1 MPPRRTV
8 NAALTPPARAG
19 SRPGTCFPRKQGP
32 AKARTLS
39 RHVIIRQ
46 GYWLSFYGFR
56 FTYVLEFG
64 ARHMLNRLTVSA
76 LLQTVILAAAL
87 IIVLMFSFSAWTS
100 WQRLQVTNRIALVAD
115 ASAGMFKAMDRMR
128 ADRTTT
134 NRVLINDDKLEGQI
148 ESYVRSLRDAEMP
161 GMAHALEV
169 LPTIGFA
176 QQDTLIGEFDRLFKT
191 LTAEQTEFWQEMS
204 KPKGA
209 RRVALG
215 KEYMDTETALLE
227 LLDRISGILASEV
240 NHQDAVI
247 DQLLL
252 IKQTAWLL
260 RNTAG
265 EASLI
270 VSSNLTS
277 GKVSQDVRLAYIKFV
292 GGTEAVWKALQL
304 SMEGMK
310 ASPALTAAMEN
321 TRTSYFDTQ
330 YTALRDRL
338 VNAMATGE
346 KPEMVANEWSPLTVA
361 RLNAAV
367 GVADAALDTAKT
379 YIADQHSI
387 ALRSL
392 LLQLF
397 LLVAALAL
405 SCGAMLMV
413 GRRVIKPLHD
423 IRDAML
429 KVAGG
434 DLAVETG
441 YGARQDE
448 IGALAGALETFKQQ
462 AEDKLRIEAQE
473 RERNAGAAARQRAI
487 ENYVGEFE
495 SLVRGSL
502 RELGEASAAMR
513 TTSSGLTNVSR
524 KTNERVEVAQKASSE
539 ASLSV
544 ESVASA
550 SEELSASINDISQQ
564 AAHAAGIASRAVN
577 EARQTDGTVQGLAK
591 SAGRIGEVVGLI
603 NTIAAQTNL
612 LALNATIEAARAGEA
627 GRGFAV
633 VASEVKS
640 LASQT
645 AKATDEISE
654 QITDIQKVA
663 GEAIDAIKRIGGII
677 GEVNEVATAIAAA
690 VQEQGAATQE
700 ITRSTQY
707 AAQGTR
713 NVSENMQGVTTDADA
728 SASAAE
734 NVKQASETLETQSQ
748 HLGQQV
754 TDFLTKIRAA

>member
-1 MPPRRTV
+1 
-8 NAALTPPARAG
+8 
-19 SRPGTCFPRKQGP
+19 
-32 AKARTLS
+32 
-39 RHVIIRQ
+39 
-46 GYWLSFYGFR
+46 
-56 FTYVLEFG
+56 
-64 ARHMLNRLTVSA
+64 MLNRLTVSA
-76 LLQTVILAAAL
+76 LLQAVILTTAL
-87 IIVLMFSFSAWTS
+87 IVVLIFSLSAWDS
-100 WQRLQVTNRIALVAD
+100 WARLQMTNRIALVAD
-115 ASAGMFKAMDRMR
+115 ASAGMFKAMDRLR
-128 ADRTTT
+128 TDRTTT
-134 NRVLINDDKLEGQI
+134 NRVLINDEMLDGQV

-161 GMAHALEV
+161 AMTHALEV
-169 LPTIGFA
+169 LPSIGFA
-176 QQDTLIGEFDRLFKT
+176 QQETLVGEFDRLFRT
-191 LTAEQTEFWQEMS
+191 LTAEQTEFWQEMA
-204 KPKGA
+204 KPKA
-209 RRVALG
+209 SRRTALG
-215 KEYMDTETALLE
+215 KEYMDTETALLT
-227 LLDRISGILASEV
+227 LLDKVSAVLTAEV

-252 IKQTAWLL
+252 IKQSAWLL
-260 RNTAG
+260 RNTGG

-270 VSSNLTS
+270 VSANLPAGRITPEA
-277 GKVSQDVRLAYIKFV
+277 RLAYIKFV
-292 GGTEAVWKALQL
+292 GGTEAAWKALQL
-304 SMEGMK
+304 SMEGIK
-310 ASPALTAAMEN
+310 ASPALAAAMEN
-321 TRTSYFDTQ
+321 TKTSYFDSQ
-330 YTALRDRL
+330 YMALRDRL
-338 VNAMATGE
+338 INAMITGE
-346 KPEMVANEWSPLTVA
+346 KPEMVANEWSPVTVG
-361 RLNAAV
+361 RLAAAV
-367 GVADAALDTAKT
+367 GVADAALEAAKT
-379 YIADQHSI
+379 YIADQHSV

-392 LLQLF
+392 ILQLF
-397 LLVAALAL
+397 FLIAAIAI
-405 SCGAMLMV
+405 SCGTMLMI
-413 GRRVIKPLHD
+413 GRRVIRPLHD

-462 AEDKLRIEAQE
+462 AEDKLKIEAQE
-473 RERNAGAAARQRAI
+473 RERNAGSAARQRAI

-502 RELGEASAAMR
+502 RELGDASGAMR
-513 TTSSGLTNVSR
+513 STSSGLSAVSR
-524 KTNERVEVAQKASSE
+524 KTNERVEGAQKASNE

-591 SAGRIGEVVGLI
+591 SAARIGEVVGLI

-654 QITDIQKVA
+654 QISDIQKVA
-663 GEAIDAIKRIGGII
+663 GDAIDAIKRIGSII

-707 AAQGTR
+707 AAQGTK
-713 NVSENMQGVTTDADA
+713 NVSENITGVKADADS
-728 SASAAE
+728 SAAAAE
-734 NVKQASETLETQSQ
+734 NVKQASATLETQSQ

-754 TDFLTKIRAA
+754 TEFLAKIRAA